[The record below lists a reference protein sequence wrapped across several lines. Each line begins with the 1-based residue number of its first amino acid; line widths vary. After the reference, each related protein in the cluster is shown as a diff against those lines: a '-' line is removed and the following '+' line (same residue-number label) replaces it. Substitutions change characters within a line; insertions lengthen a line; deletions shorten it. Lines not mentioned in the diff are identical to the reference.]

1 MTFHARRARIS
12 QLMRPHQPE
21 DRRHYQRFEQH
32 GLMVRVGQKLHEVHD
47 VSVGGIRIDLVDA
60 PVGADLVL
68 TLFPRDGRQ
77 LDVSQSMAA
86 RGQVVGHTG
95 TCTRIQFVTMSF
107 TLAKFLIQHLA
118 RRNGV
123 QPYIFK

>member
-1 MTFHARRARIS
+1 MTHS
-12 QLMRPHQPE
+12 QHRSRLANLMRPHDVD

-32 GLMVRVGQKLHEVHD
+32 GLMVRIGDKLHDVHD
-47 VSVGGIRIDLVDA
+47 VSVGGIRVATLDA
-60 PVGADLVL
+60 AIGTVL
-68 TLFPRDGRQ
+68 SMTLFPRDGRQ
-77 LDVSQSMAA
+77 LGLSQSMAV
-86 RGQVVGHTG
+86 RGEVVGHVG
-95 TCTRIQFVTMSF
+95 AWTRIRFASMSY